1 MPNLLKTDGY
11 KFSMAQ
17 AGFPLRRETF
27 YLSFRK
33 GGWQYIPFN
42 LDEEIRKW
50 LLPLPERDDNK
61 YLRDHG
67 YGMTSAMH
75 ESVTVGSLLNIRTA
89 PKGTWV
95 YQREPIATITC
106 RSFPASWLEPMALRL
121 FFPVQLATEIKL
133 KGTNVD
139 PNMLM
144 ATCKEQADIMRRV
157 INEVAGGTDQKALTD
172 MIVVAEDEYRNSAL
186 DQAKKLI
193 DIVKEPHRIFEVG
206 MRAATCE
213 GQHKIALEALKE
225 MGINATSN
233 VDLARELDMKPVGT
247 MGHEHIQRW
256 GNDLD
261 AYRAMRDMRVGTPSY
276 LLDTFHTITSG
287 IPAAIQTALEDRHSF
302 SIRYDSGDKFA
313 QYVYAHGEFG
323 RHNLHPVH
331 ILEDGLNAEMTAKFE
346 QLREFTGIGVDKQ
359 VYGYGGFLVSKHW
372 HNPLTR
378 DRVSAVYKL
387 TETSG
392 EARMKFGNET
402 GLGKVSVPGKPVA
415 WRRLRGSGPLS
426 IIGQQGEEVPENY
439 LCTTAQGP
447 AHGNQGGSQHDT
459 VRGQLRICN
468 VDTEIMASIKAEK
481 DEGYHLS
488 PATQALIDGIKGKL

>member
-1 MPNLLKTDGY
+1 MTNLLRTDGY

-33 GGWQYIPFN
+33 GGWQYIPFH
-42 LDEEIRKW
+42 LDGEIRKW
-50 LLPLPERDDNK
+50 LLPIPEK
-61 YLRDHG
+61 GEPEFLTEHG
-67 YGMTSAMH
+67 YGLTGAMH
-75 ESVTVGSLLNIRTA
+75 NSVTMAHGLNIRTA

-95 YQREPIATITC
+95 YQREPIATVNC
-106 RSFPASWLEPMALRL
+106 SSFPASWLEPLALRL
-121 FFPVQLATEIKL
+121 FFPIQLATEIKL
-133 KGTNVD
+133 KGTNLD

-144 ATCKEQADIMRRV
+144 ATCQEQVEIMQRV
-157 INEVAGGTDQKALTD
+157 IDEVAGGTDRKALTD
-172 MIVVAEDEYRNSAL
+172 MIVLAEDEYRISAL
-186 DQAKKLI
+186 AQAKKLI
-193 DIVKEPHRIFEVG
+193 DIVKTPSRIFEVG

-225 MGINATSN
+225 LGINATSN
-233 VDLARELDMKPVGT
+233 VAIAQELDMKPVGT

-276 LLDTFHTITSG
+276 LLDTFDTITSG
-287 IPAAIQTALEDRHSF
+287 IPAAIQAAKERHHTF
-302 SIRYDSGDKFA
+302 SIRYDSGDKYG
-313 QYVYAHGEFG
+313 QYIYSHGEFK
-323 RHNLHPVH
+323 RHNLRPIH
-331 ILEDGLNAEMTAKFE
+331 ILEDGLTDAMTAKFE
-346 QLREFTGIGVDKQ
+346 SLREFTGLDEDHQ

-402 GLGKVSVPGKPVA
+402 GLGKVSVPGHPVA
-415 WRRLRGSGPLS
+415 WRRVRGEGSLS
-426 IIGQQGEEVPENY
+426 VIGQLGEEVPENY
-439 LCTTAQGP
+439 LCMTTQGP
-447 AHGNQGGSQHDT
+447 THGDTESEAHT
-459 VRGQLRICN
+459 KLLGQLRICN
-468 VDTEIMASIKAEK
+468 VDTEIMAEIKSDK
-481 DEGYHLS
+481 DPGYHLS
-488 PATQALIDGIKGKL
+488 PETTKLVESLKR

>member
-1 MPNLLKTDGY
+1 MTNLLRTDGY

-42 LDEEIRKW
+42 LDGEIRKW
-50 LLPLPERDDNK
+50 LLPLPERDDNA
-61 YLRDHG
+61 YLRKYD
-67 YGMTSAMH
+67 YGLNVAMH
-75 ESVTVGSLLNIRTA
+75 ESVTTARGLHIRTA

-95 YQREPIATITC
+95 YQREPIATINC
-106 RSFPASWLEPMALRL
+106 SSFPASWLEPLALRL
-121 FFPVQLATEIKL
+121 FFPIQLATEIKL
-133 KGTNVD
+133 KGTNID
-139 PNMLM
+139 PNMLL
-144 ATCKEQADIMRRV
+144 ATCDEQADIMRRV
-157 INEVAGGTDQKALTD
+157 IAEVAGDQDPKALTD
-172 MIVVAEDEYRNSAL
+172 MIVVAKDEYRNSAME
-186 DQAKKLI
+186 QAKKLI
-193 DIVKEPHRIFEVG
+193 DIVKEPSRIFEVG

-213 GQHKIALEALKE
+213 GQHQIVLEALKE
-225 MGINATSN
+225 LGIKATSN
-233 VDLARELDMKPVGT
+233 VALARDLDMMPVGT

-276 LLDTFHTITSG
+276 LLDTFDTITSG
-287 IPAAIQTALEDRHSF
+287 IPAAIQTALEDHHTF

-313 QYVYAHGEFG
+313 QYIYAHGEFG
-323 RHNLHPVH
+323 RHGLRPIH
-331 ILEDGLNAEMTAKFE
+331 ILEDGLTDAMTAKFE
-346 QLREFTGIGVDKQ
+346 TLREFTELDEKHQ

-415 WRRLRGSGPLS
+415 WRRLRGDGPLS
-426 IIGQQGEEVPENY
+426 IIGQQGEEVPDNY
-439 LCTTAQGP
+439 LCMTTQGP
-447 AHGNQGGSQHDT
+447 THGAKENDIHS
-459 VRGQLRICN
+459 RILGQLRICN
-468 VDTEIMASIKAEK
+468 VDTEIMAEIQG
-481 DEGYHLS
+481 DHHRDPGYHLS
-488 PATQALIDGIKGKL
+488 PETQKLVEGLKR